1 MDQLDS
7 ERLRSSP
14 NDAAPRGVGD
24 NSAGSEFDQ
33 FDLETLLNPAVL
45 RDQLE
50 LDYADHVA
58 RRDELL
64 AGVDRF
70 FAAVKQITDDE
81 TQAKASDFVAQLQAH
96 HKAVEADRAAWQRPF
111 LASQATG
118 QKFFKAEMLDRLKSL
133 ANQTARATDDIAGKM
148 AIYAN
153 HKRQEAQRALEA
165 QRRAAAAEAEA
176 KRAAAEASMRP
187 SQLEEASKAA
197 AKAEKVEQ
205 KASRATAADL
215 TRVRGDLGSVAS
227 LKVSYGWEVTNLD
240 LVPRELLTLDGPMI
254 NAGTRD
260 GADGKPAIPGLRIVE
275 TSSVRVRS

>member
-118 QKFFKAEMLDRLKSL
+118 QKFFKAEMLDRLKG
-133 ANQTARATDDIAGKM
+133 AADDIAGKM

-240 LVPRELLTLDGPMI
+240 LVPRELLTLDGPKVQAMI